1 MASISGSEVKN
12 IIVACEAGMG
22 SSVMVAKQLAKQLK
36 NEGVSVTHSPVGQ
49 LAGTDHDVVLCHRG
63 LFSSAKAAVPDSLV
77 IAFDMFLGD
86 MNIAKLV
93 GAVKAGETIS
103 DEQ

>member
-1 MASISGSEVKN
+1 MAAVSGSDVKT

-36 NEGVSVTHSPVGQ
+36 NHGVAVTHSPVNQ
-49 LAGTDHDVVLCHRG
+49 LAQTEHDLVLCHRG
-63 LFSSAKAAVPDSLV
+63 LSQRAKQAVPASVV

-86 MNIAKLV
+86 LAIAQVVESIKSGLP
-93 GAVKAGETIS
+93 IS
-103 DEQ
+103 DD

>member
-36 NEGVSVTHSPVGQ
+36 NEGVTVTHSPVGQ
-49 LAGTDHDVVLCHRG
+49 LSSTEHDLVLCHRG
-63 LFSSAKAAVPDSLV
+63 LYSGAKAAVPNSLV
-77 IAFDMFLGD
+77 IPFDMFLGD
-86 MNIAKLV
+86 MNIAKVV
-93 GAVKAGETIS
+93 GAIKAGEIIS
-103 DEQ
+103 DE